1 MNLFKRFNSH
11 LILLLLTVC
20 LLSGNYY
27 SQATYH
33 YVGTNNLQNTNSSFP
48 SNCYKSLG
56 LEASLP

>member
-48 SNCYKSLG
+48 SIYGNFFEELSIKY
-56 LEASLP
+56 